1 MSTQDVLKNKE
12 LPVFYVKDEKSAY
25 SDHQDGTLLGFWI
38 YLMSDCL
45 IFAVFFVTYAVLG
58 NSYAAGIA
66 PIDVFDIGS
75 ILISTFVLLFS
86 SLTYS
91 FAMLS
96 SKKLWKNITIMWLLT
111 TSFLGIIFVLME
123 FREFS
128 HLFHIG
134 ANPQHSAFLSSF
146 FALVG
151 LHGIHVL
158 FGILWIFVLVV
169 QILKYGLIS
178 DNNRRLI
185 CLSMFWHF
193 LDLIWICVFSFV
205 YLFGVV

>member
-1 MSTQDVLKNKE
+1 MSKQDDLKYKN
-12 LPVFYVKDEKSAY
+12 LPVFYLKDEKYTY
-25 SDHQDGTLLGFWI
+25 SGHQDGTLLGFWI

-45 IFAVFFVTYAVLG
+45 IFAVFFATYAVLR
-58 NSYAAGIA
+58 NRYAAGIA
-66 PIDVFDIGS
+66 PIDVFYIGS
-75 ILISTFVLLFS
+75 ILISTLVLLFS

-96 SKKLWKNITIMWLLT
+96 SEKLWKNITIMWLLIT
-111 TSFLGIIFVLME
+111 AFLGIVFVIME
-123 FREFS
+123 INEFT
-128 HLFHIG
+128 HLFSIG

-151 LHGIHVL
+151 LHGLHVL
-158 FGILWIFVLVV
+158 FGILWIFVLVA
-169 QILKYGLIS
+169 QILKHGLIP
-178 DNNRRLI
+178 DNNRRLM

-205 YLFGVV
+205 YIIGVA